1 MVHNALG
8 TCSTSMAD
16 VPTERDQLEALFAGG
31 GITSSELASL
41 LGERPGALSRAL
53 TAELISTVGA
63 LRRGD
68 FAEVDLR
75 GFLISAPSHFESI
88 FLAAKP
94 RLEAMVGP
102 TTLAVISPSPTEGR
116 FALPA
121 VVPRTVATA
130 KDLYTAKFV
139 SVHATVLNLE
149 MLGGAAA
156 RFLLVHGLH
165 ALALEDFFAA
175 RAPAL
180 TGRDV
185 RGLLQERL
193 NLGFPEVQLGL
204 LMHMFSAPP
213 YLDRAGG
220 TGLTLLAC
228 EDRGRCLS
236 KRALSDVLD
245 DLRYALPP
253 YLTGR
258 RSSTHLDYLGIRP
271 VPMRFPEPRLAWRFN
286 RTEAEA
292 AGFLKVRRVMGGP
305 EELSLSTRT
314 ILEVHD
320 FERDLKDLLRRPTQ
334 RQVVLSVS
342 DLPLLLGREDVA
354 RDERALGLHASSED
368 VAHAVLHA
376 AMVTPR
382 TVLEAE
388 ERGALVGRI
397 LRGVHKDSPELDLCM
412 RSQVLFDLGAKGGL
426 IEHATRATDAAARAL
441 GEAPEDAS
449 RTVTGMYVE
458 LFSRFY
464 DTLEPMLRQ
473 YNAVLEGRERK
484 LHDKL
489 EGDLVDALE
498 GAFLELDAVFPAG
511 WPYPELER
519 RVKPRV
525 QLTRKQLRARF
536 DLLCREGEVTEVAD
550 GIFKRVWGPSRFW

>member
-1 MVHNALG
+1 M
-8 TCSTSMAD
+8 TD
-16 VPTERDQLEALFAGG
+16 VPIERDRLEALFAGG
-31 GITSSELASL
+31 GITSSELAGL

-68 FAEVDLR
+68 LAEVELR

-102 TTLAVISPSPTEGR
+102 TTLAVVSPSPTEGR

-130 KDLYTAKFV
+130 KDLHTAKFV
-139 SVHATVLNLE
+139 RVHATVLNLE
-149 MLGGAAA
+149 MLGGASA

-165 ALALEDFFAA
+165 ALALDDFFAA

-180 TGRDV
+180 TGRDI
-185 RGLLQERL
+185 RQLLQERL

-228 EDRGRCLS
+228 EDRGRCLT

-245 DLRYALPP
+245 DLRCALPP

-292 AGFLKVRRVMGGP
+292 AGFLKVRQARGGS
-305 EELSLSTRT
+305 EELSLSTRA

-320 FERDLKDLLRRPTQ
+320 FERDLKDLLGRPSE
-334 RQVVLSVS
+334 RQVVLSVC

-354 RDERALGLHASSED
+354 RDERALALHESSED
-368 VAHAVLHA
+368 IAHAVLHA

-382 TVLEAE
+382 TVLEPEDRA
-388 ERGALVGRI
+388 RLVERI
-397 LRGVHKDSPELDLCM
+397 LRSIHKESPELDLYM
-412 RSQVLFDLGAKGGL
+412 RAQVLFNLEAKGGL
-426 IEHATRATDAAARAL
+426 IEHATRAAGAAARAL
-441 GEAPEDAS
+441 GEAPDETA
-449 RTVTGMYVE
+449 RTVSGMYVE

-473 YNAVLEGRERK
+473 YNAVLESRERK
-484 LHDKL
+484 LRDKL
-489 EGDLVDALE
+489 AGDLMDALE
-498 GAFLELDAVFPAG
+498 GAFLELDAVFPSG
-511 WPYPELER
+511 WPYAELER

-525 QLTRKQLRARF
+525 GLTRKQLRARF
-536 DLLCREGEVTEVAD
+536 DLLCREGEVSEVAD
-550 GIFKRVWGPSRFW
+550 GIYRRVWGPSRFW